1 MSLWENR
8 LTFLSLLLLCYSTT
22 VHCTV
27 YIVLYITLVLYLLN
41 LLLKKGKR
49 EGGKGEEGRSG
60 RGEGGGG
67 EMVAKL
73 TYPLVRAKSF
83 MAT

>member
-1 MSLWENR
+1 MGESLDIS
-8 LTFLSLLLLCYSTT
+8 LSSPTLLFYN
-22 VHCTV
+22 CTV

-73 TYPLVRAKSF
+73 TYPLVRAKSC